1 MPGRPEDGHDHIL
14 RLIALFKFFKAAF
27 LVVAGLGALELLRP
41 GIAEWAQRWLTL
53 LSANVDRRVVQQVLA
68 HMSGLSPSRLEA
80 LGAGAFLYAALFTA
94 EGVGLWRERRW
105 AEFLTVIATASFLPF
120 EFYELFRQ
128 VTLPR
133 LLALL
138 VNLAVVVYLVHRLR
152 RRRHG
157 HPAIA
162 SNDGPAPNAPTGRA
176 IRARATRRWAL
187 RIPPYLVL
195 LSAPTIVSIE
205 LDDTRASQYVIR
217 PMLAAHAMHAT
228 FFVNSGF
235 IGRPGNLSAAEL
247 EGLARDGN
255 EIGGH
260 TIDHPH
266 LLTQDAEAQRLE
278 ICGDRAA
285 LRALGFEA
293 ESFAYPFGEHDRAL
307 EAIVEQC
314 GYVSGRGAGGLHM
327 RGLFSPIAETIP
339 PRDPYATRTPGSL
352 RREHRF
358 EDVERWLRRVE
369 RDGGGWAQIVL
380 HDICDGCDEYS
391 TPPATVEHLL
401 DWLDSERAAGRLD
414 VRTVA
419 EVIRGNAPRREERD
433 DREAEGA
440 HALLR
445 RLARSCEGRDCTSP
459 EARSGRKHCFAIE
472 HAWEVHHGLRSAIPV
487 RDAARPVDGR
497 PSGGG

>member
-1 MPGRPEDGHDHIL
+1 MARAFSHGRRRESSPGRPEVGHDHIL

-41 GIAEWAQRWLTL
+41 GIA
-53 LSANVDRRVVQQVLA
+53 
-68 HMSGLSPSRLEA
+68 
-80 LGAGAFLYAALFTA
+80 
-94 EGVGLWRERRW
+94 
-105 AEFLTVIATASFLPF
+105 LPF

-157 HPAIA
+157 HPAIT
-162 SNDGPAPNAPTGRA
+162 SNDGPAPNGRA

-187 RIPPYLVL
+187 RLPPYLVL

-235 IGRPGNLSAAEL
+235 IGRPGSLSVAEL

-278 ICGDRAA
+278 ICGDRTA

-314 GYVSGRGAGGLHM
+314 GYTSGRGAGGLHM

-358 EDVERWLRRVE
+358 EDVERWIRRVE

-380 HDICDGCDEYS
+380 HDICDGCNEYS
-391 TPPATVEHLL
+391 TPPATVERLL

-414 VRTVA
+414 VRTIA
-419 EVIRGNAPRREERD
+419 EVIRGDAPRREGRD
-433 DREAEGA
+433 DRVAEGGT
-440 HALLR
+440 R
-445 RLARSCEGRDCTSP
+445 GP
-459 EARSGRKHCFAIE
+459 PG
-472 HAWEVHHGLRSAIPV
+472 P
-487 RDAARPVDGR
+487 P
-497 PSGGG
+497 